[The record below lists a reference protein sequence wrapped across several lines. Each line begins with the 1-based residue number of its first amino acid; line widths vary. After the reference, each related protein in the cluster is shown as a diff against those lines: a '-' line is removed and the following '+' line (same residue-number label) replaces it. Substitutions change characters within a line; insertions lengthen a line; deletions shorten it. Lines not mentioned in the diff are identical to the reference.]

1 VDLEG
6 RTIWIADAHRDDGKR
21 FVVLPVRSLA
31 PFISFCRCGV
41 EHESGR
47 LRRVKHWRTALAI
60 LAALSVSLALAEDFK
75 TLNGKEYKNAT
86 VTRVEADGI
95 IVRTAGGISKI
106 YFVELPKDVA
116 DKWLAPIHAAER
128 AAEEKRIK
136 EQQAAKEK
144 RAKEQQAAEEKRAK
158 EQQAAEEKRA
168 KEQRAAE
175 EKRAAAERES
185 AEADKGPNAD
195 LKQSLEQFQAAEQRA
210 TKAYE
215 GAAKGTLSGQVF
227 VSSRG
232 GENFK
237 LGAVEV
243 GLFARDAID
252 TLLPAIKKNADYKIE
267 QLRREVAEAKAAKDQ
282 AEANEKAAH
291 GADAFNAVLIAQSR
305 YIEIKAKLN
314 FCYSGG
320 FYFAL
325 LQSPIRTAETD
336 ADGRFLIEVPKTGA
350 FVIAAQAKRSVGDD
364 TEHYYWL
371 QPVSL
376 WGSAKVQSKF
386 IEQQSHKHDGNAF
399 FNKDAGLVALRQ

>member
-1 VDLEG
+1 LKIPGGASNRLSTAVSSN
-6 RTIWIADAHRDDGKR
+6 RKGKKSSGECSR
-21 FVVLPVRSLA
+21 VRHFGLFVSLCRCDVESKRGSIGSRMKHWQTSLA
-31 PFISFCRCGV
+31 I
-41 EHESGR
+41 
-47 LRRVKHWRTALAI
+47 I
-60 LAALSVSLALAEDFK
+60 AALSASILTAEDFK
-75 TLNGKEYKNAT
+75 TINGKEYKNAT

-95 IVRTAGGISKI
+95 IVRTARGISKI

-116 DKWLAPIHAAER
+116 DKWLAPILAAER

-136 EQQAAKEK
+136 EQQATEEK
-144 RAKEQQAAEEKRAK
+144 RIKEQQAAEEKRA
-158 EQQAAEEKRA
+158 
-168 KEQRAAE
+168 
-175 EKRAAAERES
+175 AAERKR
-185 AEADKGPNAD
+185 AETDKVADAD

-215 GAAKGTLSGQVF
+215 SAAKGALSGQVF

-237 LGAVEV
+237 LGAVQV

-252 TLLPAIKKNADYKIE
+252 TLLPAIKKNADYKIG
-267 QLRREVAEAKAAKDQ
+267 QLRKEVAEAKAAEDQ
-282 AEANEKAAH
+282 AEAN
-291 GADAFNAVLIAQSR
+291 Q
-305 YIEIKAKLN
+305 KLN

-336 ADGRFLIEVPKTGA
+336 ADGKFVIEVPKAGA

-376 WGSAKVQSKF
+376 QG
-386 IEQQSHKHDGNAF
+386 
-399 FNKDAGLVALRQ
+399 

>member
-1 VDLEG
+1 
-6 RTIWIADAHRDDGKR
+6 
-21 FVVLPVRSLA
+21 
-31 PFISFCRCGV
+31 
-41 EHESGR
+41 
-47 LRRVKHWRTALAI
+47 
-60 LAALSVSLALAEDFK
+60 VSLALAEDFK
-75 TLNGKEYKNAT
+75 TLSGKEYKNAT

-144 RAKEQQAAEEKRAK
+144 RIK

-185 AEADKGPNAD
+185 AEADNGPNAD

-267 QLRREVAEAKAAKDQ
+267 QLRRELAEAKAAKDQ

-376 WGSAKVQSKF
+376 GGQQKF
-386 IEQQSHKHDGNAF
+386 SQNLSNNNLTSTTGTPSLIKTQD
-399 FNKDAGLVALRQ
+399 